1 MTIPLDDHD
10 DFMSSG
16 FGSLEARFDDLH
28 NRVGKIEGR
37 FDTIEQR
44 FDTFDVGLKE
54 NTEATKRIDSNIVDL
69 VEFARAAS
77 WIGKMAKPFSYTA
90 TTVAAVVATWFTIK
104 GGK

>member
-1 MTIPLDDHD
+1 MTPPHEHD
-10 DFMSSG
+10 DFVSSG

-28 NRVGKIEGR
+28 VRVAKIEDR
-37 FDTIEQR
+37 FISFEDR
-44 FDTFDVGLKE
+44 FETFEGGLRE

-77 WIGKMAKPFSYTA
+77 WIGKMAKPFSYVA
-90 TTVAAVVATWFTIK
+90 TTVAAFVAAWVSFK